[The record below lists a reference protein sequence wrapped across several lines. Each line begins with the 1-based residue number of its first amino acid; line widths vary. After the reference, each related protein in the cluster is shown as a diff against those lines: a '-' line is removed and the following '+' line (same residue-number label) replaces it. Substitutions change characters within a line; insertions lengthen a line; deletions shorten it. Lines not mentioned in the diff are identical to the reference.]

1 MKRVNILDC
10 TLRDGGYLVDSQF
23 GNTAIKGILR
33 GLTESGVDVIECGFL
48 KDEPHKNGSTVF
60 NNASQIRGYL
70 PEDRK
75 NASYVCLADYSRY
88 TIDHLEPFDGTSID
102 GVRACFF
109 KEERYK
115 VMDFCRGITERGYKL
130 YVQPVDILGYT
141 DTELLEL
148 IDMVNELEPY
158 AFSIVDTFG
167 SMYKEDLQ
175 RVFFLIHHNLC
186 ASARI
191 GFHSHNNLQMSFALS
206 QEFVEMTQGLR
217 RIVIDTA
224 MAGMGRGAGNTNT
237 ELVMQYM
244 NRKHNSGYDI
254 DSLLDLID
262 NYVDGFRSQSEWG
275 YSIPYFLAGS
285 YSAHVNNIS
294 YLSTKAGIASRDI
307 NYLLNRLGSMDR
319 KRYDYDLL
327 EKIYMDY
334 LGSICNDDEQID
346 RLKDLLSGK
355 DILMLLP
362 GHSIVTHKNVIDTY
376 CLEKQPV
383 VISVNLLSH
392 DYPINYA
399 YFSNKNRYRYWKS
412 ATHFKE
418 YKKIVTSNVTT
429 EIQKDQF
436 VVDFTRLIKCG
447 WEQLDNSGIL
457 LLRLLDLLEVGSIA
471 IAGFDGYSHHSGQQ
485 NYVQQDMEKQRNTL
499 NAEEA
504 NQDISSMLEDYM
516 NTRTSR
522 CSVTFITP
530 SLFDSIVNGGENE

>member
-23 GNTAIKGILR
+23 GNTAIKGIIR
-33 GLTESGVDVIECGFL
+33 GLAESGVDVIECGFL
-48 KDEPHKNGSTVF
+48 KDEPHPAGSTIF
-60 NNASQIRGYL
+60 NNAAQLRSFL
-70 PEDRK
+70 PDDRRQS
-75 NASYVCLADYSRY
+75 SYVCLADYSRY
-88 TIDHLEPFDGTSID
+88 SIDNLEPFDGTSID

-109 KEERYK
+109 KNERYD
-115 VMDFCRGITERGYKL
+115 VMDFCRSITEKGYKL

-141 DTELLEL
+141 DAELLEL
-148 IDMVNELEPY
+148 IDMVNEIEPY

-175 RVFFLIHHNLC
+175 RVFFLVHHNLW
-186 ASARI
+186 ADAKI

-206 QEFVEMTQGLR
+206 QEFIEMTQGLR
-217 RIVIDTA
+217 RIVIDCS

-244 NRKHNSGYDI
+244 NRKYNSGYDI
-254 DSLLDLID
+254 DVLLDLID
-262 NYVDGFRSQSEWG
+262 NYIDGFHNQSEWG

-307 NYLLNRLGSMDR
+307 NYLLNRLGSSNR

-327 EKIYMDY
+327 EKIYLEY
-334 LGSICNDDEQID
+334 LGAICKDDSQIEQ
-346 RLKDLLSGK
+346 LKAALSGK

-362 GHSIVTHKNVIDTY
+362 GHSIVTHKKVIDTY
-376 CLEKQPV
+376 CEKKQPV

-412 ATHFKE
+412 ATHFSE

-429 EIQKDQF
+429 ETEKDQLII
-436 VVDFTRLIKCG
+436 DFTRLVKCG

-457 LLRLLDLLEVGSIA
+457 LLRLLDLLQVKSIA
-471 IAGFDGYSHHSGQQ
+471 IAGFDGYSHNTENK
-485 NYVQQDMEKQRNTL
+485 NYVQKDMEKLRNTL

-504 NQDISSMLEDYM
+504 NKDIRSMLQDYM
-516 NTRTSR
+516 NTRSSQCPIR
-522 CSVTFITP
+522 FITP
-530 SLFDSIVNGGENE
+530 SLFENIVKGETDE